1 MVKNN
6 CKNKAFSL
14 VEMLVSMMIIMVV
27 VAGFIPTLTKSKPK
41 VDITTKRG
49 QYGCWYEGSKLYEQY
64 FDERTPR
71 TAKKDVTS
79 TGCKLKLD
87 ESPAHFYIIAT
98 GAGCNGVAGQA
109 TTLYTPGLAETLNIK
124 LGKYNTSSNRIIR
137 DETCATTISS
147 NSMSNLVVANGGFK
161 FSNNYLNPH
170 NFSNTNPCKLK
181 SAGDFCKG
189 SSTAIQ
195 QSCTVSE
202 INGINSNDR
211 FIVRIN
217 GCESFDEYGN
227 PNEDN
232 IIKLNQLVY
241 SAGTNKE
248 ITSSTSTNSRFYYPS
263 GDANKTYKMNFTNA
277 DPLFGR
283 EFTKKSKMVQLID
296 NIPSQRRSS
305 LFSTLKDPNIIPG
318 APDKNGAVII
328 MW

>member
-6 CKNKAFSL
+6 KPKAFSL

-41 VDITTKRG
+41 LDITTKRG
-49 QYGCWYEGSKLYEQY
+49 QYGCWYEGSNIYEQY
-64 FDERTPR
+64 FDERTQR
-71 TAKKDVTS
+71 SGKKNVTS

-109 TTLYTPGLAETLNIK
+109 VTLYTPGLAETLDIK
-124 LGKYNTSSNRIIR
+124 LGKYNTS
-137 DETCATTISS
+137 DENCTTTISS

-161 FSNNYLNPH
+161 FSNNYLNPY

-181 SAGDFCKG
+181 SAGNLCKG
-189 SSTAIQ
+189 SSTARQ

-202 INGINSNDR
+202 INGINSNNR

-248 ITSSTSTNSRFYYPS
+248 ITSSTSTNSRYYHPV
-263 GDANKTYKMNFTNA
+263 GDNTYKMNFTNA

-296 NIPSQRRSS
+296 NIPSTRRSS
-305 LFSTLKDPNIIPG
+305 LFDTLKDITPG
-318 APDKNGAVII
+318 APNKDGAVII